1 MLINLSWIT
10 NVSYLRSHPN
20 QGIFKNLCFC
30 VYKNHDVNLHIHIG
44 ILSKAR
50 IPNCKA
56 KNTLSFWEYFQ
67 IYMYVQAAYMNCVSW
82 EPRHYISIID
92 LCLQK
97 SQLLNIFKS
106 SCCFLMSNCVDGRPN
121 FTITKQFLEHWLV
134 ESYVWYK
141 YSPWKTMQM
150 MRWWHNLFFSF
161 SPVHFPEKLQWK
173 WTSKPSMSLLKT
185 N

>member
-1 MLINLSWIT
+1 MLINLSWIRK
-10 NVSYLRSHPN
+10 VSYLCAVTSKPRHF
-20 QGIFKNLCFC
+20 QKLLFC

-44 ILSKAR
+44 ILSKPR
-50 IPNCKA
+50 IKNWKA

-67 IYMYVQAAYMNCVSW
+67 IYMYVQAAYMNSVSW

-121 FTITKQFLEHWLV
+121 FTITKQFL
-134 ESYVWYK
+134 
-141 YSPWKTMQM
+141 
-150 MRWWHNLFFSF
+150 
-161 SPVHFPEKLQWK
+161 
-173 WTSKPSMSLLKT
+173 
-185 N
+185 

>member
-1 MLINLSWIT
+1 MMLIFTST
-10 NVSYLRSHPN
+10 SAYYLKQESK
-20 QGIFKNLCFC
+20 IAKL
-30 VYKNHDVNLHIHIG
+30 K
-44 ILSKAR
+44 ILFHFE
-50 IPNCKA
+50 N
-56 KNTLSFWEYFQ
+56 NYFQ
-67 IYMYVQAAYMNCVSW
+67 IYMYVQAAYMNSVSW

-97 SQLLNIFKS
+97 PQLLNIFKS

-121 FTITKQFLEHWLV
+121 FTITKQFLGHWLV

-141 YSPWKTMQM
+141 YSPWKTMEM
-150 MRWWHNLFFSF
+150 MRWWHLFFSF

-173 WTSKPSMSLLKT
+173 WTSKPSMSLLKA